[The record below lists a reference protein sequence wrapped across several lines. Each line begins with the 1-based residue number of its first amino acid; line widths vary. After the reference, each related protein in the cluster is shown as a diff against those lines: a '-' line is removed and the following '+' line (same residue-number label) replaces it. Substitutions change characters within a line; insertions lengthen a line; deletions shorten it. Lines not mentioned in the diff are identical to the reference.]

1 MAGDIDNTGDDTD
14 TGEDMQA
21 VLRGFVESA
30 LPFARDTT
38 LPPGLLE
45 QYTVGRLLREPTFC
59 DTSYHVAG
67 LVAPHRYLVIS
78 AMAVPLDDE
87 DNPDRGLCV
96 LQNDALLKVID
107 RVEAG
112 DRAQVTL
119 LHVPEPLLPWFRDT
133 TLNPIEQQFVELARV
148 CFAECLDQPPVPAL
162 DTDDWRDRL
171 VYPIGFDDDGKPFDL
186 PAGAEPEACPFA
198 AGDTVT
204 AESGVRAGDIVWF
217 ERTASDQM
225 VIHVYEP
232 DDVRADGSPRFRVVA
247 GQKPNSVEFV
257 PVD

>member
-1 MAGDIDNTGDDTD
+1 MAGDIDNTGDDTGD
-14 TGEDMQA
+14 DMQA

-87 DNPDRGLCV
+87 DNPERGLCV
-96 LQNDALLKVID
+96 LQNDALLKVLD
-107 RVEAG
+107 RVEMG
-112 DRAQVTL
+112 DHAQITL
-119 LHVPEPLLPWFRDT
+119 LHVPDPLLPWFRDT
-133 TLNPIEQQFVELARV
+133 TLNTIEQQFVELARA
-148 CFAECLDQPPVPAL
+148 CFAECLGQSPVPAL

-171 VYPIGFDDDGKPFDL
+171 VYPLGFDDDGKPFDL
-186 PAGAEPEACPFA
+186 PDGAEQEPGPFA
-198 AGDTVT
+198 AGDTIT
-204 AESGVRAGDIVWF
+204 SESGVRAGDIVWF
-217 ERTASDQM
+217 ERTAPDRM
-225 VIHVYEP
+225 VIRVCGP
-232 DDVRADGSPRFRVVA
+232 DDDRADGNPRFRVVP
-247 GQKPNSVEFV
+247 GEKPNSVTFEA
-257 PVD
+257 VD

>member
-1 MAGDIDNTGDDTD
+1 MDEDIDDIDNTDNAANAAN
-14 TGEDMQA
+14 DMQA
-21 VLRGFVESA
+21 VLRGFVEAA

-78 AMAVPLDDE
+78 ALAVPLDDE

-119 LHVPEPLLPWFRDT
+119 LHVPEPNRSR
-133 TLNPIEQQFVELARV
+133 AR
-148 CFAECLDQPPVPAL
+148 LRPA
-162 DTDDWRDRL
+162 TRSR
-171 VYPIGFDDDGKPFDL
+171 PK
-186 PAGAEPEACPFA
+186 A
-198 AGDTVT
+198 A
-204 AESGVRAGDIVWF
+204 SGRA
-217 ERTASDQM
+217 TSS
-225 VIHVYEP
+225 
-232 DDVRADGSPRFRVVA
+232 GSSARRPT
-247 GQKPNSVEFV
+247 GW
-257 PVD
+257 